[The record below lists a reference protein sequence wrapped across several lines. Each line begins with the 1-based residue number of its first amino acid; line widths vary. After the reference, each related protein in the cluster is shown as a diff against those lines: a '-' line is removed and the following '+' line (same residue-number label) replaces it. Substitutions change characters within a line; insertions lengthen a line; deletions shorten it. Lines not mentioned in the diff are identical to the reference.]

1 MTQNKID
8 RLAPLR
14 AQLDRLDGELAEL
27 IRTRLSICMQ
37 VAEVKMANGIA
48 MMQPERVRHVQESYA
63 ARGRQLG
70 LDPGFMRSLASLLVD
85 EACRVEQA
93 IINESQQRK
102 AGGVADEH

>member
-1 MTQNKID
+1 MTQNEID
-8 RLAPLR
+8 RLKPFR
-14 AQLDRLDGELAEL
+14 AQLDRLDSELAEL
-27 IRTRLSICMQ
+27 IRTRLNICMR
-37 VAEVKMANGIA
+37 VAEVKKANGIA

-93 IINESQQRK
+93 IIDGSQHRK
-102 AGGVADEH
+102 ADGLADEH